1 MADSPFLAS
10 IVLVSLA
17 LAGVSPLM
25 MMGLVINRVVSD
37 RRGRRRDARRE
48 VLIGR
53 MLDFTSGVGTMDGL
67 REVLLPKDK
76 ALLGEAAGDLMRLV
90 RGVERERLTGALQD
104 LGIIATLLAQL
115 KGGDRKHRAA
125 ACANLS
131 FSPDPAVIGALEKTL
146 GDPNY
151 EVRLAAA
158 RALADLGEI
167 KSLSRFIE
175 GLEIGAGLESRAIM
189 SILRDLGANAVP
201 QLLNEL
207 DRTHAD
213 AFKLHLI
220 EALGRIGDLR
230 AVAPI
235 VPFASH
241 ASVEF
246 RATALRALG
255 FLGDNEALP
264 AVLRGLGDERWE
276 VRTQAA
282 TCAGRIG
289 AVLCVSPL
297 KSLLDDAEWWV
308 RLRAAEAL
316 YMLGDRG
323 QETLVTLA
331 RDPDPGPAGKT
342 ARHVL
347 AERNKAA

>member
-1 MADSPFLAS
+1 M
-10 IVLVSLA
+10 
-17 LAGVSPLM
+17 
-25 MMGLVINRVVSD
+25 
-37 RRGRRRDARRE
+37 
-48 VLIGR
+48 
-53 MLDFTSGVGTMDGL
+53 
-67 REVLLPKDK
+67 
-76 ALLGEAAGDLMRLV
+76 
-90 RGVERERLTGALQD
+90 
-104 LGIIATLLAQL
+104 
-115 KGGDRKHRAA
+115 
-125 ACANLS
+125 
-131 FSPDPAVIGALEKTL
+131 IGALEKTL
-146 GDPNY
+146 GDSNY

-175 GLEIGAGLESRAIM
+175 GLKIGAGLESRAIM

-235 VPFASH
+235 IPFVSH
-241 ASVEF
+241 DSVEF

-308 RLRAAEAL
+308 RLRAAEACTCW
-316 YMLGDRG
+316 GTVVRK
-323 QETLVTLA
+323 
-331 RDPDPGPAGKT
+331 PC
-342 ARHVL
+342 
-347 AERNKAA
+347 